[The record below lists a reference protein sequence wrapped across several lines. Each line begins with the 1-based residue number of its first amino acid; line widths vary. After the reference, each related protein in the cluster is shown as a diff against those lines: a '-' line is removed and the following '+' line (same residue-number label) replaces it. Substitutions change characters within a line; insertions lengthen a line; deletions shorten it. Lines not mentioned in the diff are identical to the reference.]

1 MEFIKDCLSRTMS
14 LRAVA
19 NKWGITINDVISKY
33 HEERKKYT
41 DAEIEAIVNEV
52 YYKV

>member
-1 MEFIKDCLSRTMS
+1 MEFIKDCLSRNMS
-14 LRAVA
+14 LHTVA
-19 NKWGITINDVISKY
+19 NKYGITIDDVIQKY
-33 HEERKKYT
+33 HEEREKYT

>member
-1 MEFIKDCLSRTMS
+1 MEFIKDCLSRNMS

-19 NKWGITINDVISKY
+19 NKWGITINDVIQKY
-33 HEERKKYT
+33 HEEREKYT

>member
-1 MEFIKDCLSRTMS
+1 MEFIKDCLSRNMS

-19 NKWGITINDVISKY
+19 TKWGITLNDVITKY
-33 HEERKKYT
+33 HEEREKYT
-41 DAEIEAIVNEV
+41 DAKIEEIINEV

>member
-1 MEFIKDCLSRTMS
+1 MEFIKDCLSRHMS

-19 NKWGITINDVISKY
+19 TKWGITLNDVITKY
-33 HEERKKYT
+33 HEEREKYT
-41 DAEIEAIVNEV
+41 DAEIEEIINEV

>member
-1 MEFIKDCLSRTMS
+1 MEFIKDCLSRNMS

-19 NKWGITINDVISKY
+19 IKWSITLDNVITKY
-33 HEERKKYT
+33 HEEREKYT
-41 DAEIEAIVNEV
+41 DAEIEEIINDV

>member
-1 MEFIKDCLSRTMS
+1 MEFIKDCLSRNMS

-19 NKWGITINDVISKY
+19 TKWNITLDDVIAKY
-33 HEERKKYT
+33 HEEREKYT